1 MFRSHEG
8 GETSPSTSHFP
19 LNLTQPN
26 FLKGIGRG
34 HSLFHYFHK
43 PQYDKKFVCGLNI
56 MYIWSIS
63 FCMQHLAF
71 FTHLFCFLPSY
82 MSIAVTWSV
91 YPTHSNE
98 FLAKALFSF
107 WLTMHPNFVTAGYK
121 IGFNIADR
129 VKTWSKRSCNIS
141 NLSEGKE
148 IGWAVNLTDHLSHSL
163 PLQRYLF
170 WFISLLKKEHIISVS
185 QWTCHL
191 HIKRHSYTLSWYREA
206 SG

>member
-1 MFRSHEG
+1 MAGDTLFSITFTSLCMTRSLCVG
-8 GETSPSTSHFP
+8 WISCIFAV
-19 LNLTQPN
+19 
-26 FLKGIGRG
+26 FLFAC
-34 HSLFHYFHK
+34 S
-43 PQYDKKFVCGLNI
+43 
-56 MYIWSIS
+56 IW
-63 FCMQHLAF
+63 LF

-129 VKTWSKRSCNIS
+129 VKAWSKRSCNIS

-148 IGWAVNLTDHLSHSL
+148 IGWAVNLTDHLSHPL

-170 WFISLLKKEHIISVS
+170 WFISLLKKEHIISGS

-191 HIKRHSYTLSWYREA
+191 HIKRHSYTLLRYREA